1 MADLNVNSIGDASG
15 GTTTTVNGFTPT
27 ASNMAGR
34 NRIINGNFD
43 IWQRGTSFTSLT
55 SAEFTAD
62 RWNLEASGATI
73 DVSRQEFTL
82 GQTDV
87 PENPKYF
94 LRYAVTT
101 GNDNS
106 RIVQKIEG
114 VSTFAGQTVT
124 LSYWAR
130 HSSGILPTG
139 LQARLR
145 HEFGSGGT
153 PSSTVYVA
161 GSNINLTSSWQKFTQ
176 VFTVPSVS
184 GKTLGTAG
192 NDYLGVNLMW
202 QIGSETSA
210 YTIDIAQ
217 VQLEAGSVATPFC
230 PAGGGSYGAELAL
243 CQRYCFAWRTDS
255 LGYTQY
261 GRFPPAFV
269 ASTTSCNTD
278 IFLPQ
283 PMRSTAYSLTYN
295 NKAFEEYYQ
304 TGAGATGST
313 ITLNTDANGTSWV
326 NVTFTLSGSA
336 LNTSQ
341 GLVCGIRYTN
351 ATDAA
356 LIISTEL

>member
-15 GTTTTVNGFTPT
+15 GTTTTVNGFAPT
-27 ASNMAGR
+27 VSNMAGR

-243 CQRYCFAWRTDS
+243 CQRY
-255 LGYTQY
+255 
-261 GRFPPAFV
+261 
-269 ASTTSCNTD
+269 
-278 IFLPQ
+278 
-283 PMRSTAYSLTYN
+283 
-295 NKAFEEYYQ
+295 YQ
-304 TGAGATGST
+304 TTDAMPLTGST
-313 ITLNTDANGTSWV
+313 ASACAGTLQFRSQMRATPTVSLTAPFKITDTYTADFTQSSANVSIAIGRASNSGASLGFINFSGLTSGRPYFSLPNETGFITL
-326 NVTFTLSGSA
+326 SA
-336 LNTSQ
+336 
-341 GLVCGIRYTN
+341 
-351 ATDAA
+351 
-356 LIISTEL
+356 EL